1 MEPEPPGWCTNSAA
15 LLWVNLSLIC
25 LIGALLVGLAAL
37 LQPRL
42 AAVGRVLATLGLQ
55 VAGVLVV
62 TWLLVERGEALARA
76 IPPPPGAQNA
86 IPAEIGGPAV
96 ATLTLALV
104 ALIWGT
110 GVGTAAAAFV
120 AGGRR
125 ARIALVLGLASLIW
139 IVPTFLL
146 AILAQELQSQ
156 LYNLFGVNVS
166 GGYAE
171 FSPGQ
176 LAWAAAVLAIRPAAY
191 AYRQGSILIA
201 DQSRQLFV
209 RTALSKG
216 LPWSAIVRRHIVRPA
231 TAGLLQTASASIR
244 LMFGSLPLVEFFFGY
259 PGLGNL
265 LLQSLGVTS
274 GTTPQPPD
282 PALAI
287 ASGVVLASMLA
298 VIEAVIRVLM
308 QRADPR
314 IAEAEVE
321 AAA

>member
-1 MEPEPPGWCTNSAA
+1 M
-15 LLWVNLSLIC
+15 
-25 LIGALLVGLAAL
+25 
-37 LQPRL
+37 

-62 TWLLVERGEALARA
+62 TWLLVERGQSLARA

-86 IPAEIGGPAV
+86 IPAEIAGPAV
-96 ATLTLALV
+96 ASLLLALV

-110 GVGTAAAAFV
+110 GVGTAAAAFAV
-120 AGGRR
+120 GNRR
-125 ARIALVLGLASLIW
+125 PRIALVLGLASLIW

-146 AILAQELQSQ
+146 AILAQDLQSQ
-156 LYNLFGVNVS
+156 LYNLSGVNVS
-166 GGYAE
+166 GGYAQ

-176 LAWAAAVLAIRPAAY
+176 LSWAAAVLAIRPAAY

-216 LPWSAIVRRHIVRPA
+216 LPWNAIVRRHIVRPA
-231 TAGLLQTASASIR
+231 AAGLLQTASASIR

-259 PGLGNL
+259 PGLGHL
-265 LLQSLGVTS
+265 LLQSLGVAS
-274 GTTPQPPD
+274 GADTQPPD

-287 ASGVVLASMLA
+287 ASAVVLASMLA
-298 VIEAVIRVLM
+298 VMEALARIFT
-308 QRADPR
+308 QKADPR
-314 IAEAEVE
+314 VAE
-321 AAA
+321 AAAEAAAT

>member
-1 MEPEPPGWCTNSAA
+1 M
-15 LLWVNLSLIC
+15 LWINLGLIC
-25 LIGALLVGLAAL
+25 LIGALLVGLASL
-37 LQPRL
+37 LQPRM

-55 VAGVLVV
+55 VGGVLVV
-62 TWLLVERGEALARA
+62 TWLLVERGQSLARA

-86 IPAEIGGPAV
+86 IPAEIAGPAI
-96 ATLTLALV
+96 ASLLLALV

-110 GVGTAAAAFV
+110 GLGTAAASFAV
-120 AGGRR
+120 GSRR
-125 ARIALVLGLASLIW
+125 PRLALLLGLASLIW

-146 AILAQELQSQ
+146 AILAQDLQAQ

-166 GGYAE
+166 GGYAQ

-176 LAWAAAVLAIRPAAY
+176 LAWSAAILAIRPAAY

-209 RTALSKG
+209 RTALAKG
-216 LPWSAIVRRHIVRPA
+216 LPWNIIVRRHIVRPA

-259 PGLGNL
+259 PGLGEL
-265 LLQSLGVTS
+265 LLRSLGVSS
-274 GTTPQPPD
+274 GTSSQPPD
-282 PALAI
+282 PGLAI
-287 ASGVVLASMLA
+287 AAAVVLASMLA
-298 VIEAVIRVLM
+298 ILEALIRVLM
-308 QRADPR
+308 QKADPR
-314 IAEAEVE
+314 VAEAESE

>member
-1 MEPEPPGWCTNSAA
+1 
-15 LLWVNLSLIC
+15 LLWINLGLIC
-25 LIGALLVGLAAL
+25 LIGALLVGLASL

-62 TWLLVERGEALARA
+62 TWLLVERGQSFARA

-96 ATLTLALV
+96 ASLMLALV

-120 AGGRR
+120 VGGRR
-125 ARIALVLGLASLIW
+125 PRIALLLGLASLIW

-146 AILAQELQSQ
+146 AILAQDLQSQ
-156 LYNLFGVNVS
+156 LYNLSGVNVS
-166 GGYAE
+166 GGYAQ

-176 LAWAAAVLAIRPAAY
+176 LAWGAAVLAIRPAAY
-191 AYRQGSILIA
+191 AYRQSSILIA

-209 RTALSKG
+209 RTALAKG
-216 LPWSAIVRRHIVRPA
+216 LPWNAVVSRHIVRPA
-231 TAGLLQTASASIR
+231 AAGLLQTASASIR

-259 PGLGNL
+259 PGLGHL
-265 LLQSLGVTS
+265 LLQSLGVAS
-274 GTTPQPPD
+274 GTSAQPPD

-308 QRADPR
+308 QKADPR
-314 IAEAEVE
+314 VAE
-321 AAA
+321 AAAEAVAT